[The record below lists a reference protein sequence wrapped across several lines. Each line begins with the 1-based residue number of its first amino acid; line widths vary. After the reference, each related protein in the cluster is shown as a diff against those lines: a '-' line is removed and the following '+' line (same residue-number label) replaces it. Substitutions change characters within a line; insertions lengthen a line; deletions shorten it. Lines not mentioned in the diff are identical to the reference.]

1 MKTKR
6 MPLPKIINL
15 CSLLVQLKPQI
26 EDDYIAEGDHLPSI
40 QVTIGANIEGEWSYQ
55 TGDNSYSGAAYNYPH
70 WAVIQLYRRS
80 NCLELA
86 RDIRNE
92 LSELMQY
99 EWEQSQSAENVDE
112 WCSGDSSYDGENEP
126 DYD

>member
-26 EDDYIAEGDHLPSI
+26 MDDYIEEEDSLPSI
-40 QVTIGANIEGEWSYQ
+40 QVTIGANIKGEWDYQ
-55 TGDNSYSGAAYNYPH
+55 TGDNSYTGRAYSYPH

-80 NCLELA
+80 NSLELA
-86 RDIRNE
+86 RDIRNQ

-99 EWEQSQSAENVDE
+99 EWENQDAD
-112 WCSGDSSYDGENEP
+112 
-126 DYD
+126 